1 MPTQGPA
8 LWGASGRDND
18 RGQSHWQRVSEEAG
32 SQGTVRPSAWSANVH
47 VYLSALQ
54 LQVKDTLPEGRLS
67 FAGKEGLEE
76 QPLPLDANVLDV
88 VKGRSSDLFASTFQ
102 WRGLIYLCKLPVSNL
117 ASFSSLRELRTR
129 WLRLLLKHRTKRKL
143 SRKR

>member
-102 WRGLIYLCKLPVSNL
+102 GEVSSIS
-117 ASFSSLRELRTR
+117 ASCRFQILRHF
-129 WLRLLLKHRTKRKL
+129 LLSGSCGRDG
-143 SRKR
+143 SDCS